1 MRRLLLALMIVLLP
15 LRGWVGDAM
24 AMEVT
29 QPGLIDS
36 ISIASMHHSTLV
48 SNHFGQKTAA
58 DLVRGVGSHCEDLAA
73 VDATA
78 AGADGAAPAHGTCG
92 ACSVCHA
99 VALQLW
105 TVVPAGIPSVS
116 PPPAM
121 MAESFASA
129 ETRPARKPPI
139 S

>member
-1 MRRLLLALMIVLLP
+1 MRRLLLALMIVMLP
-15 LRGWVGDAM
+15 LRGWIGDAM

-29 QPGLIDS
+29 QPGLIAS
-36 ISIASMHHSTLV
+36 SSIASMHHSTLD
-48 SNHFGQKTAA
+48 SSHFYAKTVANP
-58 DLVRGVGSHCEDLAA
+58 VRGVGSHCEDLGAGEAA
-73 VDATA
+73 A
-78 AGADGAAPAHGTCG
+78 AGADGAAQAHGNCG

-116 PPPAM
+116 PPPAT

-129 ETRPARKPPI
+129 EPRPARKPPI

>member
-1 MRRLLLALMIVLLP
+1 MIVMLP

-29 QPGLIDS
+29 QPGFNATSLV
-36 ISIASMHHSTLV
+36 AAMHHSTLD
-48 SNHFGQKTAA
+48 SSQIDQKTVANP
-58 DLVRGVGSHCEDLAA
+58 VRGVGSHCEDLTAVEAA
-73 VDATA
+73 AAGTDDAT
-78 AGADGAAPAHGTCG
+78 PAHGSCG

-105 TVVPAGIPSVS
+105 TVVPANVPSVS

-129 ETRPARKPPI
+129 EPRPASKPPI